1 MKKITSLL
9 SALIISVVSFTG
21 ISNAADSKKPIVI
34 PTHNW
39 SSQIVMAYVI
49 GGIFESM
56 GNNVSYVNADS
67 QAVYESIRIGDVS
80 ISHEVWESAFGKS
93 FTTALDKGGLL

>member
-1 MKKITSLL
+1 MKKIMSLL
-9 SALIISVVSFTG
+9 SALVISVVSFTG

-49 GGIFESM
+49 GGIFDWSW
-56 GNNVSYVNADS
+56 VISLLCVPCFLPF
-67 QAVYESIRIGDVS
+67 YENTIRYTVDLTEEVQECTVVGCFITIGR
-80 ISHEVWESAFGKS
+80 
-93 FTTALDKGGLL
+93 T

>member
-1 MKKITSLL
+1 M
-9 SALIISVVSFTG
+9 IISVVSFAG

-49 GGIFESM
+49 GGIMESM
-56 GNNVSYVNADS
+56 GNNVKYVNADS
-67 QAVYESIRIGDVS
+67 QAVYESIRIGDVTL
-80 ISHEVWESAFGKS
+80 SHEVWAVSYTHLRAHE
-93 FTTALDKGGLL
+93 TN

>member
-1 MKKITSLL
+1 MKKITCLL
-9 SALIISVVSFTG
+9 SALVISLVSFAG

-49 GGIFESM
+49 GGIMESM
-56 GNNVSYVNADS
+56 GNNVKYVNADLS
-67 QAVYESIRIGDVS
+67 LIHI
-80 ISHEVWESAFGKS
+80 
-93 FTTALDKGGLL
+93 